1 MAILAACKKISI
13 KSFVSASMVALM
25 ATATC
30 LPSAQAE
37 TLASSHIG
45 TMHWRQAQES
55 TDPLKG
61 LDLQELEAE
70 KQRLIK
76 SKASPE
82 AAALLSIVPGA
93 GHFYAGQNTRGAW
106 VLGGFAGTLL
116 ISFLSSYLLSSIDND
131 MARSAAVIANV
142 APTTAYWSW
151 SISDAYYQTALANNM
166 IDQKTREISLKQK
179 EYGFY
184 STILHIHF

>member
-1 MAILAACKKISI
+1 MAILAACKKISL
-13 KSFVSASMVALM
+13 KSLASTCMAAFLVSTLYV
-25 ATATC
+25 
-30 LPSAQAE
+30 PSAQAE
-37 TLASSHIG
+37 IPVSSHIG
-45 TMHWRQAQES
+45 QMHWQQAES

-70 KQRLIK
+70 KQRLNK

-116 ISFLSSYLLSSIDND
+116 VSFLSSYLLSSIDND

-151 SISDAYYQTALANNM
+151 SISDAYYQTALANNL

>member
-1 MAILAACKKISI
+1 MAILAACKKFKSKSI
-13 KSFVSASMVALM
+13 VTASLM
-25 ATATC
+25 AFLAVS
-30 LPSAQAE
+30 LSSPSAQAE
-37 TLASSHIG
+37 ELKEAQIG
-45 TMHWRQAQES
+45 QMHWQQAKES

-70 KQRLIK
+70 KQRLMK

-93 GHFYAGQNTRGAW
+93 GHFYASQNTRGAW
-106 VLGGFAGTLL
+106 ILGGFASTLL

-131 MARSAAVIANV
+131 IARSAAVIANV

-151 SISDAYYQTALANNM
+151 SISDAYYQTALENNN
-166 IDQKTREISLKQK
+166 IDQKVREISLKQK